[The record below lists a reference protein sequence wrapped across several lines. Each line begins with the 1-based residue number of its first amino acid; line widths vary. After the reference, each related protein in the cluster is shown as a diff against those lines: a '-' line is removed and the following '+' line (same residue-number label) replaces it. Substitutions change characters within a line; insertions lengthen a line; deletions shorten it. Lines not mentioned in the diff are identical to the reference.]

1 MNTGSLDIKNL
12 PSPIQTLIS
21 GQSYETDSMG
31 KSGAGV
37 FVFDD
42 FVLKIL
48 DAHDKQICKQNNL
61 SVQVMRWLDGRL
73 PVPKVICYE
82 SDNDFQYLLMSRI
95 TGKMSCDEYYL
106 EHPRELCRLLAQAF
120 RMLWS
125 VDVTGCPRE
134 RTIENELEEAK
145 YRVENNL
152 VDLEDAEPDTF
163 GENGFENPKAL
174 LDWLQTHKPE
184 YEPVLSHGDF
194 CLPNIFLK
202 DNKVSGFIDLGAT
215 GIGDK
220 WRDIALCYRSLKHN
234 VDGTWGSKIYP
245 DVNPDLLLEELGI
258 EPNNEKIRYYILL
271 DELF

>member
-1 MNTGSLDIKNL
+1 MNNESLDIKNL
-12 PSPIQTLIS
+12 PSSIQTLIS
-21 GQSYETDSMG
+21 GKPFETDSMG
-31 KSGAGV
+31 KSGSGV
-37 FVFDD
+37 YVFDD
-42 FVLKIL
+42 FVLKIV
-48 DAHDKQICKQNNL
+48 DARNKQFRERNEI
-61 SVQVMRWLDGRL
+61 SVQVMRWLDGKL

-82 SDNDFQYLLMSRI
+82 SDNDFQYLLMSRV

-152 VDLEDAEPDTF
+152 IDLEDAEPDTF
-163 GENGFENPKAL
+163 GENGFENPEAL
-174 LDWLQTHKPE
+174 LSWLQTHKPE

-202 DNKVSGFIDLGAT
+202 DNQVSGFIDLGAT

-234 VDGTWGSKIYP
+234 VDGIFGSKIYP

-258 EPNNEKIRYYILL
+258 KPNHEKIRFYILL

>member
-1 MNTGSLDIKNL
+1 MNSENLDLNKLPTSIKSLIAGK
-12 PSPIQTLIS
+12 PYTI
-21 GQSYETDSMG
+21 DSFG
-31 KSGAGV
+31 KSGSGV

-42 FVLKIL
+42 FVLKIV
-48 DAHDKQICKQNNL
+48 DARDKLIRKHNET
-61 SVQVMRWLDGRL
+61 SVQVIRWLEGKL
-73 PVPKVICYE
+73 PVPKVLAYE
-82 SDNDFQYLLMSRI
+82 ADADFQYLLMTRI
-95 TGKMSCDEYYL
+95 SGKMSCDEYYL

-125 VDVTGCPRE
+125 VDLTGCPRE
-134 RTIENELEEAK
+134 RSIENELEEAK

-152 VDLEDAEPDTF
+152 VDLDDAEPDTF
-163 GENGFENPKAL
+163 GKNGFENPQAL
-174 LDWLQTHKPE
+174 LAWLQNHKPE

-202 DNKVSGFIDLGAT
+202 NCQVSGFIDLGAA

-234 VDGTWGSKIYP
+234 VDGTFGDKIYP

-258 EPNNEKIRYYILL
+258 TSDHEKIRYYILL

>member
-1 MNTGSLDIKNL
+1 MNTESLDIKNL

-21 GQSYETDSMG
+21 KKSYETDSIG
-31 KSGAGV
+31 KSGARV
-37 FVFDD
+37 FVFED

-48 DAHDKQICKQNNL
+48 DAHNKQICKQNDL
-61 SVQVMRWLDGRL
+61 SVQVMRWLDDKL

-82 SDNDFQYLLMSRI
+82 ADNDFQYLLMSRV

-106 EHPRELCRLLAQAF
+106 EHPHELCKLLAQAF

-125 VDVTGCPRE
+125 VEVTGCPRE

-145 YRVENNL
+145 YRVQNNL
-152 VDLEDAEPDTF
+152 VDLEDAEPDTY
-163 GENGFENPKAL
+163 GENGFENPEAL
-174 LDWLQTHKPE
+174 LDWLETHKPE

-194 CLPNIFLK
+194 CLPNIFFK
-202 DNKVSGFIDLGAT
+202 DDQVSGFIDLGDA

-234 VDGTWGSKIYP
+234 VDGTFGNKIYP

-258 EPNNEKIRYYILL
+258 DPNNEKIRFYILL

>member
-1 MNTGSLDIKNL
+1 MNTESLDIKNL

-21 GQSYETDSMG
+21 GKSYETDSMG

-37 FVFDD
+37 FVFED

-48 DAHDKQICKQNNL
+48 DAHNKQIRKQNDL
-61 SVQVMRWLDGRL
+61 SVQVMRWLQGKL

-82 SDNDFQYLLMSRI
+82 SDNDFQYLLMSRV

-134 RTIENELEEAK
+134 RTIENELEEAM

-152 VDLEDAEPDTF
+152 VDLEDAEQDTV
-163 GENGFENPKAL
+163 GENGFENPEAL

-194 CLPNIFLK
+194 CLPNIFFK
-202 DNKVSGFIDLGAT
+202 DNQVSGFIDLGAT

-234 VDGTWGSKIYP
+234 VDGTFGNKIYP

>member
-1 MNTGSLDIKNL
+1 MNTESLDIKTL
-12 PSPIQTLIS
+12 PSPIQILIS
-21 GQSYETDSMG
+21 GKSYETDSMG

-37 FVFDD
+37 FVFED

-48 DAHDKQICKQNNL
+48 DAHDKQIRKQNNL

-120 RMLWS
+120 KMLWS

-163 GENGFENPKAL
+163 GENGFENPEAL
-174 LDWLQTHKPE
+174 LDWLQTHKPK

-202 DNKVSGFIDLGAT
+202 DDQVSGFIDLGDA
-215 GIGDK
+215 GVGDK

-234 VDGTWGSKIYP
+234 VDGTFGNKIYP

>member
-1 MNTGSLDIKNL
+1 MNNESLDIKNL
-12 PSPIQTLIS
+12 PSSIQTLIS
-21 GQSYETDSMG
+21 GKPFETDSMG
-31 KSGAGV
+31 ESGSGV
-37 FVFDD
+37 YVFDD
-42 FVLKIL
+42 FVLKIV
-48 DAHDKQICKQNNL
+48 DARNKQIRERNDI
-61 SVQVMRWLDGRL
+61 SVQVMRWLDGKL

-82 SDNDFQYLLMSRI
+82 SDNDFQYLLMSRV

-163 GENGFENPKAL
+163 GENGFENPEAL
-174 LDWLQTHKPE
+174 LDWLETHKPE

-194 CLPNIFLK
+194 CLPNIFFK
-202 DNKVSGFIDLGAT
+202 DNEVSGFIDLGAT

-234 VDGTWGSKIYP
+234 VDGTFGNKIYP